1 MRENERRSFTL
12 AAHTDT
18 LSEGNGGCTA
28 TVLIS
33 CNILKAIGT
42 GFRLDPENRSHDIF
56 EKLLGFSCS
65 AFCPSF
71 AINLLFITAADQL
84 SVSSIS

>member
-42 GFRLDPENRSHDIF
+42 GFCLDPENRSHDIF
-56 EKLLGFSCS
+56 EIVGFFLLCILPLLCDKPPVYHSC
-65 AFCPSF
+65 
-71 AINLLFITAADQL
+71 
-84 SVSSIS
+84 